1 MKQQSPINPKA
12 ERLLIHLDALARRTI
27 LQGKV
32 ALEDDVS
39 LTRQEFRLVLVLGE
53 KPSFAMGEL
62 AERMMFAV
70 NSLTPLVDRLVAKR
84 LVRRE
89 HAEDDRRVV
98 LAVLTAQGRRLSD
111 QCRRNRLG
119 MARAMLMALDE
130 REQDVFLKLVTKIGS
145 AGAVT
150 RSLSKTVR
158 APNTHER
165 GPS

>member
-1 MKQQSPINPKA
+1 MKQETPINQKA
-12 ERLLIHLDALARRTI
+12 ERLLIQLDALARRLI

-53 KPSFAMGEL
+53 KPFFAMGEL

-70 NSLTPLVDRLVAKR
+70 NSLTPLVDRLVAKG

-89 HAEDDRRVV
+89 HAEGDRRVV
-98 LAVLTAQGRRLSD
+98 LAALTAQGRRLSD

-119 MARAMLMALDE
+119 MARAMLTALDQ
-130 REQDVFLKLVTKIGS
+130 REQDVFLALVTKIGN
-145 AGAVT
+145 AGSHTAKKG
-150 RSLSKTVR
+150 RS
-158 APNTHER
+158 
-165 GPS
+165 